1 MSPYPKLTPKQAT
14 HRPKTHRRIAGAYR
28 RSKESSLIPAASQRQ
43 PERPAP
49 PPRRRP
55 RPSNTYMLLVQNA
68 IQLNYRLQNYECA
81 LRSETITELTTTTS
95 TTEHPDPALKIRQ
108 IQKRNT
114 IGRKMKTHP
123 TTTWTV
129 RKPDISPQPAGTRKW
144 EKVEDGV
151 KIEGVSVYE
160 QRVVPEWTMVLAKNK
175 EMRRERRET
184 KKRLRVLYYVSSWG
198 ASWSETRR
206 LARRMRS

>member
-1 MSPYPKLTPKQAT
+1 MA
-14 HRPKTHRRIAGAYR
+14 RAYR
-28 RSKESSLIPAASQRQ
+28 RSKESSLVPAASQRQ
-43 PERPAP
+43 PQRPAP

-55 RPSNTYMLLVQNA
+55 RPSSAYRLLVQNA
-68 IQLNYRLQNYECA
+68 IQLNHRLQNYECA
-81 LRSETITELTTTTS
+81 LRSETIMEFATTTS
-95 TTEHPDPALKIRQ
+95 TTEHPDPALKNRQ
-108 IQKRNT
+108 IKKRNT
-114 IGRKMKTHP
+114 IGRKMKMHP

-129 RKPDISPQPAGTRKW
+129 RKPDINPRPARTHNW

-160 QRVVPEWTMVLAKNK
+160 QRVVTEWTMVLAKNK

-198 ASWSETRR
+198 ASWSVARR
-206 LARRMRS
+206 LARRMR